1 VENSNNIAKDSVTV
15 LPIKNSRCIICG
27 STFSR
32 DRAGKLYCSSRCRQ
46 TAYYHKD
53 RIALLRESHSAGIN
67 AQLLTFLIKDY
78 KKYLHYRDKIKEY
91 KRLQSQFRHV
101 EEGSQAWEML
111 YNSPNSALTWERKAI
126 PKKIFELNIPYL
138 SIEQWSFIKS
148 LYPEMSPVN
157 LIEFVC
163 SLNRDFID
171 QLNSSVEGNNA
182 KHTSNNFPIKNK
194 YLHHLNKIVSGEVK
208 FT

>member
-1 VENSNNIAKDSVTV
+1 MENSNNIAKGSVTV
-15 LPIKNSRCIICG
+15 LSIKNSRCIICG
-27 STFSR
+27 STFTR
-32 DRAGKLYCSSRCRQ
+32 DRAAKLYCSSKCRQ

-53 RIALLRESHSAGIN
+53 RIAVLRVSHSAGIH
-67 AQLLTFLIKDY
+67 AQLLTFS
-78 KKYLHYRDKIKEY
+78 IKEY
-91 KRLQSQFRHV
+91 KKYISYRDRIKEYRRLQSQFRHV

-126 PKKIFELNIPYL
+126 PQKIFDLNIPYL

-148 LYPEMSPVN
+148 LYPEMNPVD

-171 QLNSSVEGNNA
+171 QLNTSNEVSNA
-182 KHTSNNFPIKNK
+182 KNALKYFPIKNK

-208 FT
+208 FR